1 MRFRTIGKALDEIKG
16 LDPNTCL
23 SEFVIRKLA
32 RENKISQV
40 KSGNKT
46 LVDLDSLIAFLNGED
61 VQGKCTELP
70 S

>member
-1 MRFRTIGKALDEIKG
+1 MRFRTVSKALDEIKE

-32 RENKISQV
+32 RESKISQV